1 MIRPSC
7 SSPHLSLAQ
16 LPRKG
21 VFSVKS
27 AYKMLIET
35 KRRREDYF
43 EERPA
48 PSNAAQDEGS
58 WKKLW
63 KVRVPSKVRIFAW
76 RLARSSLPTGAE
88 RVRRHM
94 ADSLVCPIYNAAT
107 DDWRHSLLTCNMAA
121 SVWAMREDDLVLPLF
136 SDETEN
142 PRQWLFSLSKSLN
155 QEQFVQM
162 LVTLWAIWWARRKYI
177 HEGEQ
182 QPPLST
188 HLFIQRYLDEL
199 KIVHT
204 PSMISWVVQGLSLHG
219 CHLQK
224 EYPK

>member
-43 EERPA
+43 EERAA

-63 KVRVPSKVRIFAW
+63 KVRVPSKLRIFAW

-94 ADSLVCPIYNAAT
+94 ADSIVCPICNAAA

-121 SVWAMREDDLVLPLF
+121 SVWAMREDDLVLLF
-136 SDETEN
+136 FLTK
-142 PRQWLFSLSKSLN
+142 LK
-155 QEQFVQM
+155 
-162 LVTLWAIWWARRKYI
+162 TLDNGYFLLAKA
-177 HEGEQ
+177 
-182 QPPLST
+182 
-188 HLFIQRYLDEL
+188 
-199 KIVHT
+199 
-204 PSMISWVVQGLSLHG
+204 
-219 CHLQK
+219 
-224 EYPK
+224 